1 MAKAL
6 KVCSRAGCP
15 NLTRAGLCTAC
26 RPAAD
31 QARGRRQA
39 RGYNRAHEL
48 ERERW
53 RPAVEAGRIDCRAPT
68 CVMPDRR
75 IRAGQAWDLGHT
87 DDRKTWRGPEHAPC
101 NRGWRRNQ

>member
-15 NLTRAGLCTAC
+15 NLTSTGRCTNC
-26 RPAAD
+26 RTQAD

-39 RGYNRAHEL
+39 RGYDRAHER

-53 RPAVEAGRIDCRAPT
+53 RPAVEAGQVDCRAPT
-68 CVMPDRR
+68 CVMPERRIHPGQPWDLDHRDDRR
-75 IRAGQAWDLGHT
+75 GY
-87 DDRKTWRGPEHAPC
+87 RGPAHAPC
-101 NRGWRRNQ
+101 NRGWRRST